1 LYAYAIR
8 RFDTFKK
15 MISILPDAQALCAG
29 CKLSMID
36 SNKYCVNARSL
47 RVIE

>member
-1 LYAYAIR
+1 MYAYAIH
-8 RFDTFKK
+8 RFDSFKK
-15 MISILPDAQALCAG
+15 MISILPTAQALCAG

-36 SNKYCVNARSL
+36 SNKHGVKARSL